1 MKDPNQ
7 TVNELHNEK
16 LCFTM
21 KQSSTC
27 TSKYKLMS

>member
-21 KQSSTC
+21 KQVSTC
-27 TSKYKLMS
+27 KYI